1 MIDKNNLKS
10 SPIVCRFERICFL
23 EMGKISDN
31 NESKHYKTYLLIKI
45 RCKGEFYI
53 VKGGV
58 VIEKAI
64 SGSGDQGTYPV
75 KVCINDVSSVS
86 FDSIVFPFYGSNQTQ
101 AFPLYRLI
109 LEEEYLVIELLPC
122 KGTKKVEER
131 EEKKM
136 TRSFKPKAKTLPEN
150 HSLRHVA

>member
-1 MIDKNNLKS
+1 M
-10 SPIVCRFERICFL
+10 
-23 EMGKISDN
+23 
-31 NESKHYKTYLLIKI
+31 
-45 RCKGEFYI
+45 
-53 VKGGV
+53 KGGV

-64 SGSGDQGTYPV
+64 SESGDQGTYPV

-131 EEKKM
+131 EKKI

-150 HSLRHVA
+150 HSHRHVA